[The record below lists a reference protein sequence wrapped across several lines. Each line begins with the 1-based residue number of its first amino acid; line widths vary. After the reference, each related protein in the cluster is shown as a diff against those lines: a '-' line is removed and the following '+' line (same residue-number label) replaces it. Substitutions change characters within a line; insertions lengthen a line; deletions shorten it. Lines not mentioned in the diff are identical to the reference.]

1 MPRFSLSP
9 APSEDSH
16 INYREEEDYKEEEG
30 DYEEPPHPVGF
41 GSPWGRTWF
50 SLEPPVLDLPGQC
63 RYGLDE
69 DDDDD
74 GFHHIQSFPPIST
87 YIDARTA
94 PTRVLLRIDKQP
106 RPEEEEEED
115 DMDRLAQLLSA
126 ARIVERLPPQPSFQ
140 SPPPWS
146 QTKQVILQKVQSHRE
161 RMQQEHLE
169 AARSL
174 KMLLQETD
182 RQTAKIL
189 RQREVEEQAYRQ
201 QEEKRQQVQ
210 EQEKK
215 AQDTALAA
223 NEQKRQQVQAKK
235 EQLLQESQDV
245 KKAQQ
250 EKEAQKTEYV
260 TKAKQKVAQLV
271 QIRASIEPFDTSKAV
286 SKRRLQMKKIVR
298 GKVNTL
304 SEDAHKVQ
312 SVAVEVA
319 QAIGAARTEDEQLRQ
334 RIQQGDP
341 SVTPEM
347 ARGKRYLVDLVASN
361 AIQRVQAEGFN
372 GTRGDGFPLA
382 AMLTLVS
389 MDNKE
394 FVPVM
399 AAHIYTVCPTAIPT
413 LPTLKHDASEDEVM
427 SSLGM
432 LKDKTGEFETFP
444 RFLSRTE
451 VSTMNEMNTS
461 YCTFY
466 TITLITEKN
475 THASIA
481 FVCFISTEYHI
492 SGSQHHGFDTRQSC
506 TSWRPQ
512 GCRRVAFSIFVLVTS
527 GTHSP
532 TAFDHG
538 SGTDCLSHW
547 SGTHAGLQ
555 TSRTFQK
562 VSRFHHQ
569 RYFEASGRRRCRKTK
584 FDSIA
589 QDFGGRLSRLSKD
602 IAVQGF
608 ARTVQC
614 NGWIILVIII
624 TWRNKWK
631 WSNFLCWTA
640 CIFWAIV
647 GKWYLIE
654 QSVWW
659 WGRGNGGTI
668 ALWWRSTT
676 TTTRALQQ

>member
-9 APSEDSH
+9 APSEDSYS
-16 INYREEEDYKEEEG
+16 NYREGGDHKEEEE

-63 RYGLDE
+63 RYGLDD

-74 GFHHIQSFPPIST
+74 GFNYIQNYPPMST

-94 PTRVLLRIDKQP
+94 PTRVLLRFDKS
-106 RPEEEEEED
+106 RPEEEED

-126 ARIVERLPPQPSFQ
+126 ARIVERLPPPTSFQ

-146 QTKQVILQKVQSHRE
+146 QTKRAILQKVQTYRE
-161 RMQQEHLE
+161 SMQQEHLE
-169 AARSL
+169 AAQSL
-174 KMLLQETD
+174 KMLLQESD

-189 RQREVEEQAYRQ
+189 KQRELEEQAYRQ
-201 QEEKRQQVQ
+201 EEEKRQQVQ

-215 AQDTALAA
+215 AQDAALAV
-223 NEQKRQQVQAKK
+223 NEEKRQQVQAKK
-235 EQLLQESQDV
+235 EQLLQESQDA

-260 TKAKQKVAQLV
+260 TKGKKLVAHLV
-271 QIRASIEPFDTSKAV
+271 QIRASIEPFDNSKAV

-304 SEDAHKVQ
+304 SEDAQKVQ
-312 SVAVEVA
+312 AVAMEVS
-319 QAIGAARTEDEQLRQ
+319 QAIGAARDEDEQLKQ

-347 ARGKRYLVDLVASN
+347 ARGKRYLVDLLASN

-389 MDNKE
+389 IDNKE
-394 FVPVM
+394 LVPIM

-413 LPTLKHDASEDEVM
+413 LPTLKADASEDEVM

-451 VSTMNEMNTS
+451 VSTMNEYYVLLLSMKKPTRH
-461 YCTFY
+461 F
-466 TITLITEKN
+466 
-475 THASIA
+475 A
-481 FVCFISTEYHI
+481 FVCFVCTEYHI
-492 SGSQHHGFDTRQSC
+492 SGSQYYGFDTRKAW

-512 GCRRVAFSIFVLVTS
+512 GCRRVAV
-527 GTHSP
+527 
-532 TAFDHG
+532 
-538 SGTDCLSHW
+538 
-547 SGTHAGLQ
+547 
-555 TSRTFQK
+555 
-562 VSRFHHQ
+562 
-569 RYFEASGRRRCRKTK
+569 
-584 FDSIA
+584 
-589 QDFGGRLSRLSKD
+589 
-602 IAVQGF
+602 
-608 ARTVQC
+608 
-614 NGWIILVIII
+614 
-624 TWRNKWK
+624 
-631 WSNFLCWTA
+631 
-640 CIFWAIV
+640 
-647 GKWYLIE
+647 
-654 QSVWW
+654 
-659 WGRGNGGTI
+659 
-668 ALWWRSTT
+668 
-676 TTTRALQQ
+676 

>member
-9 APSEDSH
+9 APSGESH
-16 INYREEEDYKEEEG
+16 VDYEEEVEDYKE

-69 DDDDD
+69 DDEDDD
-74 GFHHIQSFPPIST
+74 GFNHIQSYPPLST

-94 PTRVLLRIDKQP
+94 PTRVLLRFDKP
-106 RPEEEEEED
+106 CPEEEEEED

-126 ARIVERLPPQPSFQ
+126 ARIVERLPPPTSFQ

-146 QTKQVILQKVQSHRE
+146 QTKRAILEKVQSHRE

-182 RQTAKIL
+182 RQTDKIL
-189 RQREVEEQAYRQ
+189 KQRELEDQAYRQ
-201 QEEKRQQVQ
+201 EEEKLQQAQ

-215 AQDTALAA
+215 AQDAVLAA
-223 NEQKRQQVQAKK
+223 SEEKRQQVQAKK
-235 EQLLQESQDV
+235 EQLLQQSQDA

-260 TKAKQKVAQLV
+260 VKGKKLVAQLV
-271 QIRASIEPFDTSKAV
+271 QIRASIEPFDNSKAV

-312 SVAVEVA
+312 AVAMEVS
-319 QAIGAARTEDEQLRQ
+319 QAIGAARTEDEQLKQ
-334 RIQQGDP
+334 LIQQGDP

-347 ARGKRYLVDLVASN
+347 ARGKRYLVDLLASN

-389 MDNKE
+389 IDNKE
-394 FVPVM
+394 LVPIM

-413 LPTLKHDASEDEVM
+413 LPTLKADASEDEVM

-451 VSTMNEMNTS
+451 VSTIKEH
-461 YCTFY
+461 Y
-466 TITLITEKN
+466 TL
-475 THASIA
+475 H
-481 FVCFISTEYHI
+481 
-492 SGSQHHGFDTRQSC
+492 
-506 TSWRPQ
+506 
-512 GCRRVAFSIFVLVTS
+512 
-527 GTHSP
+527 
-532 TAFDHG
+532 
-538 SGTDCLSHW
+538 
-547 SGTHAGLQ
+547 
-555 TSRTFQK
+555 
-562 VSRFHHQ
+562 
-569 RYFEASGRRRCRKTK
+569 
-584 FDSIA
+584 
-589 QDFGGRLSRLSKD
+589 
-602 IAVQGF
+602 
-608 ARTVQC
+608 
-614 NGWIILVIII
+614 
-624 TWRNKWK
+624 
-631 WSNFLCWTA
+631 
-640 CIFWAIV
+640 
-647 GKWYLIE
+647 
-654 QSVWW
+654 
-659 WGRGNGGTI
+659 
-668 ALWWRSTT
+668 
-676 TTTRALQQ
+676 